1 MAEVE
6 KSTRQLNDTH
16 DDHTIRMDNLKAELA
31 CIHDKMKR
39 QTENFNKKIDEQKR
53 QINETANCVKEES
66 QKFNEDAIDMKL
78 NNMRD
83 TLIFYNI
90 PEVDGENCKDILLQF
105 CECNLKMD
113 DAPNKIKI
121 EQANI
126 MGKQGPRN

>member
-1 MAEVE
+1 
-6 KSTRQLNDTH
+6 
-16 DDHTIRMDNLKAELA
+16 MDNLKSELA

-39 QTENFNKKIDEQKR
+39 QTENFNKKIGEQKR
-53 QINETANCVKEES
+53 QINETANCVKEER

-83 TLIFYNI
+83 ILIFYNI
-90 PEVDGENCKDILLQF
+90 PEVEGENCKDKLLQF

-126 MGKQGPRN
+126 MGKQEIDL